1 MPAAKCSASGRGS
14 ESTCERGDLKKAM
27 PVKKTT
33 TAKTTSSKATATP
46 KATVTSKAKVAP
58 LEEAAIAAA
67 PASVAE
73 PKKPRTTATRRKKVD
88 APVAVVMT
96 EEQIRE
102 EICRVAYGYWVERN
116 YAPGDPMMDWLRA
129 EAEVRIR

>member
-1 MPAAKCSASGRGS
+1 
-14 ESTCERGDLKKAM
+14 M

-33 TAKTTSSKATATP
+33 TAKTTSSKAAI
-46 KATVTSKAKVAP
+46 TSKAKVAP
-58 LEEAAIAAA
+58 LKEAALA
-67 PASVAE
+67 AE
-73 PKKPRTTATRRKKVD
+73 PKKPRAAAVSRKKKQS
-88 APVAVVMT
+88 PMT

-129 EAEVRIR
+129 EAEVRSR